1 VSPDEAARGHGFIDA
16 RAHREFWIA
25 ATASLLFSITTCH
38 SALVAIALQHS
49 GYDLQD
55 IGVLIGVSAAPVL
68 LVTVFSGVITARLGA
83 RGALRLAMILL
94 ALGVGSMAV
103 TRQNFWAALVSRLVW
118 GAGVGLYL
126 SPMMVY
132 VQSRLTPL
140 RFVYLVA
147 AFSATIPLA
156 LAIAPPI
163 GEQILDRFGVTAM
176 FAVGAVPAVL
186 AVALA
191 GLLRPLPKVDR
202 PGGGSL
208 VKAVRRWHILPV
220 CGLII
225 GGAHYGYA
233 AAYLAPALR
242 EYGTGLG
249 WFFVPMTI
257 AMIFSRVGA
266 MRRLSALPPRH
277 LAVGGLIGSSLALMV
292 CAYQR
297 GPAVAALAGVM
308 LGAGNSMMYPVIS
321 AWLGR
326 GAAPPDRPGVQ
337 ALTSTGF
344 YVGVYLTPWPETY
357 LIEIGSYGL
366 AQIVIGLIG
375 LGLAVALALASG
387 LDRASAG
394 K

>member
-1 VSPDEAARGHGFIDA
+1 VSADEAARAKGFIDA

-25 ATASLLFSITTCH
+25 AAASLLFSITTCH
-38 SALVAIALQHS
+38 SALVAIALQHT
-49 GYDLQD
+49 GYDLPS
-55 IGVLIGVSAAPVL
+55 IGILIGVSAAPVL
-68 LVTVFSGVITARLGA
+68 LVTLFSGVITARLGA
-83 RGALRLAMILL
+83 RGSMRLAMVLL
-94 ALGVGSMAV
+94 AVGVGSLAV
-103 TRQNFWAALVSRLVW
+103 TRQTFWAALTSRVIW

-132 VQSRLTPL
+132 VQSRLTQL

-163 GEQILDRFGVTAM
+163 GEQILDRYGETAM

-186 AVALA
+186 AVLLA
-191 GLLRPLPKVDR
+191 GLLRPLPKSDK

-208 VKAVRRWHILPV
+208 LKAARLWHLLPV
-220 CGLII
+220 CGLIV

-242 EYGTGLG
+242 EHGTALG
-249 WFFVPMTI
+249 WFFVPMTL

-266 MRRLSALPPRH
+266 MRRLSSYPPRY
-277 LAVGGLIGSSLALMV
+277 LAAGGLIGSSLALLV
-292 CAYQR
+292 CSYQR
-297 GPAVAALAGVM
+297 GPAVAALAGFL

-326 GAAPPDRPGVQ
+326 GATAMERPGVQ

-357 LIEIGSYGL
+357 LIELGSYGL

-375 LGLAVALALASG
+375 IALGIALAMAPG
-387 LDRASAG
+387 LDRASAP